1 LPRRSP
7 SPSVEGSTENVLEA
21 RAPRRAGRPSVAL
34 GRAEI
39 LRAARARFGS
49 EGFEGASV
57 AGIAAVLGIRP
68 PSLLHHFRSKEAL
81 YEAAVL
87 EMIEELEGVL
97 AAAIAP
103 RRDGEAFVDRL
114 DRLSDALTDYFAA
127 HPEAS
132 GLLLRELGSA
142 RAATAATARADGALR
157 AAILFVTLGI
167 AEGAI
172 PPADPVHVTL
182 SVLGAH
188 MLWFAIPEVSRRLG
202 EADPASAA
210 AVEARRR
217 TVRAHARAVCGIPP
231 LPPG

>member
-1 LPRRSP
+1 MDTTR
-7 SPSVEGSTENVLEA
+7 
-21 RAPRRAGRPSVAL
+21 PRRAGRPSVSL

-39 LRAARARFGS
+39 LRAARERFGS

-57 AGIAAVLGIRP
+57 AGIAAMLGIRP

-87 EMIEELEGVL
+87 DMIGELEGLL

-103 RRDGEAFVDRL
+103 RREGEAFPDRL

-127 HPEAS
+127 HPEAA

-142 RAATAATARADGALR
+142 RAPTAATARADGALR
-157 AAILFVTLGI
+157 AAVRFVTLGI

-172 PPADPVHVTL
+172 PAADPVHVTL

-202 EADPASAA
+202 EADPTSAA
-210 AVEARRR
+210 AVEARGRA
-217 TVRAHARAVCGIPP
+217 VRAHARAVCGLPP